1 MIQRRAFLLAS
12 AALVAMPG
20 SLIAKPRIKGAS
32 YTINLSG
39 ARAPI
44 EIIEDELGVP
54 HVRAASLHD
63 AFFGQGYLVSRD
75 RLFQIDME
83 HRRDMGRMAEAF
95 GPRFVAADKAARL
108 FLYRGDIDA
117 ELAALPPDVL
127 DCARGYVAGV
137 NARIDELAADPSL
150 LPPEYG
156 ILGIRPLR
164 WDVRDFVRDRGIG
177 MGDADD
183 EVRRAQL
190 QARGLL
196 DVDQLMMPLRP
207 AWSFTVPEGLDCA
220 AVSEADLGILDPAS
234 RPMDFDPVQEARHDP
249 EQRWSDRF
257 ALGSNA
263 WTVAPSRT
271 ATGRPILANDPHL
284 GIGRASPRHMCHLSA
299 PGLDVIGAGA
309 PGLPGIMQ
317 GHTDRFAFGR
327 TNFHIDQTDLF
338 ILRTKE
344 GDPGRY
350 WHKGKWK
357 VFETFE
363 DEIAVKGA
371 PPERVTLRYAAGRPI
386 VSDDVARHRAVA
398 FATVSM
404 LPGANQRFAII
415 AINLSKDWASLRQAC
430 KLHVSPTNLHYA
442 DIDGNTGWQ
451 TIGFVPRRPKHD
463 GLFPAPGDGAFD
475 WTGILPVED
484 MPHVYNPRE
493 GWFASA
499 NQMNLPAGYPY
510 RERII
515 SFSWSDPFRYDRCAE
530 VLRAQPKHRVEDS
543 IALQHDV
550 QSLPARA
557 LVKLLPAVPSPEAAS
572 AAALLRRWDCG
583 IEADSAAALLYEMVM
598 PALSTS
604 FYDRIMPAA
613 ARHLVPSVNLS
624 EMLRILASPDKRL
637 GGDPARVRDAL
648 IDNALAA
655 GWKKAI
661 ELGGADPAGWK
672 WGDLHR
678 VTIAHP
684 MTSNPAIAA
693 AFPKIE
699 GGRSGGDWNTPMA
712 RGFNARRG
720 FDVSHGASY
729 LFVAD
734 VGAWDNSRF
743 LLLPGQS
750 ADPRSPRYR
759 DFYPKWIAGEMQPL
773 WFSTAA
779 VDRHAATRTILAPA
793 AKAPR
798 Q

>member
-1 MIQRRAFLLAS
+1 MLIQRRAFLLAS

-20 SLIAKPRIKGAS
+20 SLLAKPRVKGA
-32 YTINLSG
+32 TRTARLSG
-39 ARAPI
+39 ARAPV
-44 EIIEDELGVP
+44 EVIEDELGVP

-63 AFFGQGYLVSRD
+63 AFFGQGYLVARD

-108 FLYRGDIDA
+108 FLYRGDVEA

-127 DCARGYVAGV
+127 ECARGYVAGV
-137 NARIDELAADPSL
+137 NARIDELAADPAA
-150 LPPEYG
+150 LPLEYG
-156 ILGIRPLR
+156 ILGISPLR
-164 WDVRDFVRDRGIG
+164 WDIADFVRNRGIG

-196 DVDQLMMPLRP
+196 DADELMAPLRP
-207 AWSFTVPEGLDCA
+207 AWSFTIPEGLDCT
-220 AVSEADLGILDPAS
+220 AVSEADLGILDPAN
-234 RPMDFDPVQEARHDP
+234 RPTAFDPIQEAQFDAEGR
-249 EQRWSDRF
+249 RADRF

-263 WTVAPSRT
+263 WTISPSRS

-338 ILRTKE
+338 ILRTKG
-344 GDPGRY
+344 GDAGRY
-350 WHKGKWK
+350 WHKGEWK
-357 VFETFE
+357 AFETFE
-363 DEIAVKGA
+363 DEILVKGA
-371 PPERVTLRYAAGRPI
+371 PSERVTLRYAAGRPI
-386 VSDDVARHRAVA
+386 VSQDAARNRAVA

-415 AINLSKDWASLRQAC
+415 AINLSKDWASLRQSC

-451 TIGFVPRRPKHD
+451 TIGFTPRRPKHD
-463 GLFPAPGDGAFD
+463 GLFPAPGDGDFD

-515 SFSWSDPFRYDRCAE
+515 SFSWSDPFRYDRIAE
-530 VLRAQPKHRVEDS
+530 VLRAQPKHRIEDS

-557 LVKLLPAVPSPEAAS
+557 LLKLLPASPSADAAP

-598 PALSTS
+598 PALSTA
-604 FYDRIMPAA
+604 FYDRIVPTA
-613 ARHLVPSVNLS
+613 ARDLIPSVNLS

-637 GGDPARVRDAL
+637 GENPAAARDAL
-648 IDNALAA
+648 VDAALAA
-655 GWKKAI
+655 GWKKAV

-684 MTSNPAIAA
+684 LSASHRAIAA

-699 GGRSGGDWNTPMA
+699 GGRSGGDGTTPMA
-712 RGFNARRG
+712 RGFNAKRG

-750 ADPRSPRYR
+750 ADPRSPHYR
-759 DFYPKWIAGEMQPL
+759 DFYPKWLAGAMQPL
-773 WFSTAA
+773 WFSKAA
-779 VDRHAATRTILAPA
+779 VERYAASRLTLTPA
-793 AKAPR
+793 AD
-798 Q
+798 